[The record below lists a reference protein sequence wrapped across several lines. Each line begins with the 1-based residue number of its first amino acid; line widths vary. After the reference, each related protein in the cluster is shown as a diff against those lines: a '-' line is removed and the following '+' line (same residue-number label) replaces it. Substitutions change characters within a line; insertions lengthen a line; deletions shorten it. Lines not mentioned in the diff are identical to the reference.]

1 MTTTD
6 QKLLQANHSNLWRLF
21 FLRVIAMSGYVA
33 ALVIAILNYQ
43 IPIPY
48 LSVVGVIGTL
58 TLFNG
63 WTWFFIR
70 SRRAVTSTLLL
81 IQLLVDISAL
91 TALLYL
97 TGGASN
103 PFTGLYLLPITI
115 SATIL
120 SARHTWILAIITIAC
135 YSLLIRFHIPL
146 GMSHQHHGASIAD
159 LHIIGMWA
167 GFIVSASLVAYFV
180 VGMGNA
186 LRRQQNELAQA
197 REKAIRDERLLELGT
212 QAAATAHELGTPL
225 GTIALL
231 VDELS
236 DPDVPDLE
244 KQQQLKTLKQQVS
257 RCKDALSSLSIST
270 GNLPATAGHPQQVH
284 LFLKDWLM
292 QSQQLHPH
300 ARLTVEIDSTD
311 SSPTILADR
320 TLHQALDNVLDNAV
334 QVSPQDVEIWANWDN
349 SVLNLEIRDR
359 GPGLDADIRQ
369 QLGQM
374 PVETQQEGMGIGLFL
389 SQAIIERFGGKL
401 TLFERKEKG
410 VTACITIPLMSYH
423 PLHE

>member
-1 MTTTD
+1 MIDTK
-6 QKLLQANHSNLWRLF
+6 QKLLQANHSHLWRLF
-21 FLRVIAMSGYVA
+21 FLRIIAMSGYVA
-33 ALVIAILNYQ
+33 AFVIAILHYK
-43 IPIPY
+43 IPVPY
-48 LSVVGVIGTL
+48 VSAVGVIGTL

-70 SRRAVTSTLLL
+70 SKRAVTGTLLF
-81 IQLLVDISAL
+81 IQLLVDVSAL

-97 TGGASN
+97 TGGAAN

-120 SARHTWILAIITIAC
+120 SARHTWGLALLTVIC

-146 GMSHQHHGASIAD
+146 AMSHLHHDASVIN

-180 VGMGNA
+180 VGMGNT
-186 LRRQQNELAQA
+186 LRRQQEELAQA

-231 VDELS
+231 IDELS
-236 DPDVPDLE
+236 DPALSVED
-244 KQQQLKTLKQQVS
+244 KQAQFKTLKQQVS
-257 RCKDALSSLSIST
+257 RCKEALSNLSAAA
-270 GNLPATAGHPQQVH
+270 GNLPATAGHPQPVH
-284 LFLKDWLM
+284 LFLHDWL
-292 QSQQLHPH
+292 QQNQQRHPQ
-300 ARLTVEIDSTD
+300 ARLSIEIPVVET
-311 SSPTILADR
+311 SPAILADR
-320 TLHQALDNVLDNAV
+320 TLYQALDNVLDNAV
-334 QVSPQDVEIWANWDN
+334 QVSPDDIEIWANWDN
-349 SVLNLEIRDR
+349 AVMNLEIRDR
-359 GPGLDADIRQ
+359 GPGLDDALRQ
-369 QLGQM
+369 QLGQG

-389 SQAIIERFGGKL
+389 SHAIIERFGGKI
-401 TLFERKEKG
+401 TLFERKDKG

-423 PLHE
+423 H

>member
-1 MTTTD
+1 MTHID
-6 QKLLQANHSNLWRLF
+6 QTLLQANYSNLWRLF
-21 FLRVIAMSGYVA
+21 FLRIIAMSGYVA
-33 ALVIAILNYQ
+33 GLVIAILNYH

-48 LSVVGVIGTL
+48 MSAVGVIGTL

-120 SARHTWILAIITIAC
+120 SARHTWILATITIIC

-146 GMSHQHHGASIAD
+146 GISHQHHGASIVD
-159 LHIIGMWA
+159 LHILGMWA

-180 VGMGNA
+180 VGMGNS
-186 LRRQQNELAQA
+186 LREQQRQLAKA
-197 REKAIRDERLLELGT
+197 SEKAIRDERLLELGT

-225 GTIALL
+225 GTIALI

-236 DPDVPDLE
+236 DPAVSDLD
-244 KQQQLKTLKQQVS
+244 KQQQLKTLKQQVT
-257 RCKDALSSLSIST
+257 RCKNALSSLSIST

-284 LFLKDWLM
+284 LFLNDWLT
-292 QSQQLHPH
+292 QSRQHHPKAH
-300 ARLTVEIDSTD
+300 FNIEIPAVD

-320 TLHQALDNVLDNAV
+320 TLHQALDNILNNAV
-334 QVSPQDVEIWANWDN
+334 QVSAEDIEIWTNWD
-349 SVLNLEIRDR
+349 SGVLNLEIRDR
-359 GPGLDADIRQ
+359 GPGLDDDLRQ
-369 QLGQM
+369 QLGHK

-389 SQAIIERFGGKL
+389 SQSIIERFGGKL

-410 VTACITIPLMSYH
+410 VTACITLPLMSYH
-423 PLHE
+423 P

>member
-1 MTTTD
+1 MTNTQ

-33 ALVIAILNYQ
+33 AFVIAILHYK
-43 IPIPY
+43 IPVPY
-48 LSVVGVIGTL
+48 ISAVGVIGTL

-63 WTWFFIR
+63 WTWWFIR
-70 SRRAVTSTLLL
+70 SRRAVSDTLLF

-97 TGGASN
+97 TGGAAN

-120 SARHTWILAIITIAC
+120 SARHTWGLALITVLC

-146 GMSHQHHGASIAD
+146 AMSHQHHATSVIN
-159 LHIIGMWA
+159 LHIIGMWV
-167 GFIVSASLVAYFV
+167 GFIVSAGLVAYFV

-186 LRRQQNELAQA
+186 LRRQQEELAQA
-197 REKAIRDERLLELGT
+197 REKALRDERLLELGT

-231 VDELS
+231 IDELS
-236 DPDVPDLE
+236 APEVSAED
-244 KQQQLKTLKQQVS
+244 KQAQLQILKQQVT
-257 RCKDALSSLSIST
+257 RCKEALSNLSASA
-270 GNLPATAGHPQQVH
+270 GNQPATAGHPQPVH
-284 LFLKDWLM
+284 LFLEDWLR
-292 QSQQLHPH
+292 QTQQRHPH
-300 ARLTVEIDSTD
+300 ARLTIEIPTVD
-311 SSPTILADR
+311 SSPAILADR
-320 TLHQALDNVLDNAV
+320 TLHQAMDNVLDNAV
-334 QVSPQDVEIWANWDN
+334 QVSPDDIEVWANWDN

-359 GPGLDADIRQ
+359 GPGLDDAIRQ
-369 QLGQM
+369 HLGQG

-389 SQAIIERFGGKL
+389 SHAIIERFGGKL
-401 TLFERKEKG
+401 TLFERKDKG
-410 VTACITIPLMSYH
+410 VTACITIPLMRYH
-423 PLHE
+423 P